1 MTRLE
6 MVEKIRE
13 KTGVT
18 YDVAREAL
26 EKNDWDMLEALISI
40 QKNNGTYTTINTAE
54 ETHQTRINHKTTVSG
69 LGDKLRSAVKWVI
82 SLINKGERTRIEIS
96 YRDEPLTDISATAAV
111 LLLLVA
117 WYVPVGLF
125 LLGLFTGHKF
135 RISAS
140 SPTGILI
147 NNLSDKASEKAEEI
161 KVQMHEE

>member
-6 MVEKIRE
+6 MVEKLRE

-26 EKNDWDMLEALISI
+26 EKCDWDMLEALISI
-40 QKNNGTYTTINTAE
+40 QKNNGTYTPVTPVE
-54 ETHQTRINHKTTVSG
+54 EAPRTRINHKTSVSG
-69 LGDKLRSAVKWVI
+69 LGDKLRSAVKWII
-82 SLINKGERTRIEIS
+82 SLINKGEHTRIEIS
-96 YRDEPLTDISATAAV
+96 YKDEPLTDISVTATV

-135 RISAS
+135 RLSAS
-140 SPTGILI
+140 SPTGVLL